1 MLIDTVFRQGGKIIG
16 RLIRT
21 GWVMNLDG
29 SFGGYRG
36 LLDGAEGIIG
46 FREVARRESAER
58 SRGTNIEV
66 VHVQVAS
73 GWG

>member
-1 MLIDTVFRQGGKIIG
+1 
-16 RLIRT
+16 
-21 GWVMNLDG
+21 MNLDG